1 MATEAL
7 QIGTDSGQPDA
18 TLFFGAQLGSGELP
32 TRNPRRAG
40 PSSSSRWPPTL
51 PRSPERSLRRWL
63 LAHVE
68 AGRLDDARRLLDEF
82 AAADFDL
89 PLDPN
94 WLATMAVYA
103 EAAIACRDPK
113 HAGPLFDRLA
123 PWADQMPTSGITADG
138 PVSHFLGGLATVLG
152 RYDEAD
158 AYFTQAAAFND
169 RADAKFFAA
178 RTNLS
183 WGKMLAERDAPGDAE
198 RARDLLTKAHAA
210 AAAHG
215 YASVERR
222 AAEALQHL
230 D

>member
-1 MATEAL
+1 MAVSF
-7 QIGTDSGQPDA
+7 QRGTM
-18 TLFFGAQLGSGELP
+18 GELVP
-32 TRNPRRAG
+32 LIEQMAADNPELAAAFAAA
-40 PSSSSRWPPTL
+40 L
-51 PRSPERSLRRWL
+51 A

-68 AGRLDDARRLLDEF
+68 AGRIDDARRLLEEF

-89 PLDPN
+89 PLDPI
-94 WLATMAVYA
+94 WLTGMVAVRRSRHRVPGP
-103 EAAIACRDPK
+103 EVRRAAVRPARPVGRSDAHVP
-113 HAGPLFDRLA
+113 AL
-123 PWADQMPTSGITADG
+123 TADG
-138 PVSHFLGGLATVLG
+138 PVSHYLGGLATVLG

-183 WGKMLAERDAPGDAE
+183 WGKMLAERNAPGDTE
-198 RARDLLTKAHAA
+198 RARDLLTKAHTA

-215 YASVERR
+215 YANVERR

-230 D
+230 ADRSSTAPGCPPEHTESTR